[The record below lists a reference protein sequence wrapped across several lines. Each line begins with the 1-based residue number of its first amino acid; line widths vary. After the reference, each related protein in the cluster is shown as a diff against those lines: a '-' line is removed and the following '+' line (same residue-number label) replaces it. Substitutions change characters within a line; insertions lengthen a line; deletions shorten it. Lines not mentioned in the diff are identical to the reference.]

1 MKNGGIFM
9 EQKIVLTGIAR
20 SKGKAAGEAR

>member
-1 MKNGGIFM
+1 MSRSQEDGM

-20 SKGKAAGEAR
+20 SKGQFQWAF